1 MLRNQSIDGSIKV
14 LVTGGAGFIGFHL
27 SKKMLSRGIKVIG
40 FDNLNDYYDVSL
52 KEDRL
57 KILRQCD
64 AYRFVKGDL
73 ADSVM
78 VEQLF
83 AEEKPDVVV
92 NLGAQAGVRYSI
104 DNPRAYI
111 DSNMVG
117 FFNIL
122 EACRHDIPTH
132 LLFASSSSVYGNQKK
147 TPFSTTDNVDHPI
160 SLYAAT
166 KKSNELMAYTYSH
179 LYGIPATGLRFFT
192 VYGPY
197 GRPDMAYFKFADL
210 IRKGK
215 AIKIYNNGD
224 MLRDFTYID
233 DIVEGIERMLLIP
246 PKADAEGNRYKI
258 YNIGNNSPVKLMD
271 FIETL
276 ESSLGRVARKE
287 YLPMQ
292 PGDVYQTYADVRDLM
307 EDYDFRP
314 KTNIETGLKKFA
326 DWYKDYYQF

>member
-1 MLRNQSIDGSIKV
+1 MNYKEFDNSKIILI
-14 LVTGGAGFIGFHL
+14 TGGAGFIGFHL
-27 SKKMLSRGIKVIG
+27 SNRLLNLGASVIG
-40 FDNLNDYYDVSL
+40 FDNCNDYYDVSL
-52 KEDRL
+52 KENRL
-57 KILRQCD
+57 RILQK
-64 AYRFVKGDL
+64 YPNYEFVKGDL
-73 ADSVM
+73 ADASSVKS
-78 VEQLF
+78 LL
-83 AEEKPDVVV
+83 EKSKADIVV

-104 DNPRAYI
+104 NHPRSYI
-111 DSNMVG
+111 DSNVIG

-122 EACRHDIPTH
+122 EACRHNPVEH

-197 GRPDMAYFKFADL
+197 GRPDMAYFKFANL
-210 IRKGK
+210 IRNGK
-215 AIKIYNNGD
+215 PIKIYNNGD
-224 MLRDFTYID
+224 MLRDFTYVD
-233 DIVEGIERMLLIP
+233 DIVTCIEHMICNP
-246 PKADAEGNRYKI
+246 PKVNANGDRYKV

-276 ESSLGRVARKE
+276 EKALGKTAEKE

-292 PGDVYQTYADVRDLM
+292 PGDVYQTYADVSELERDF
-307 EDYDFRP
+307 DFRP
-314 KTNIETGLKKFA
+314 STSIEKGLGKFA
-326 DWYKDYYQF
+326 EWYRDYYGA